1 MLRVHINFENGDS
14 FTTRF
19 NGTPEEAA
27 HFYKLDRLFNIGI
40 VEDNIQPIKSLM
52 IEKAWKNA
60 GNPGVFLLASSHR
73 NETEGSQQSK
83 MSWIKPIK
91 QPFSCLLYTSCARF
105 RSGGANRQAGGSG
118 AHQRWLRREFWR
130 SIRVNDH
137 DQFLCDRHRRCQY
150 WQRVRR
156 RVSCRANQ

>member
-52 IEKAWKNA
+52 REKA
-60 GNPGVFLLASSHR
+60 
-73 NETEGSQQSK
+73 
-83 MSWIKPIK
+83 
-91 QPFSCLLYTSCARF
+91 
-105 RSGGANRQAGGSG
+105 
-118 AHQRWLRREFWR
+118 
-130 SIRVNDH
+130 
-137 DQFLCDRHRRCQY
+137 
-150 WQRVRR
+150 
-156 RVSCRANQ
+156 